1 VHPAGAV
8 LDKHQHVHALQQHRV
23 HVQEVHRE
31 DPGSLG
37 VQELPPLRHEVA
49 RGE

>member
-1 VHPAGAV
+1 MNTSVQSP
-8 LDKHQHVHALQQHRV
+8 QQHRV
-23 HVQEVHRE
+23 HVQEIDRE

-37 VQELPPLRHEVA
+37 VQELRPLRHEVA